1 MTPPGPYAL
10 TGTGGACCV
19 NVSPSYENS
28 VMTFVPSERAR
39 IHRLLVGGFSAPEFG
54 KLPP

>member
-1 MTPPGPYAL
+1 M

-19 NVSPSYENS
+19 NVTPSYENS

-39 IHRLLVGGFSAPEFG
+39 IHRSSVGGVSAPLFG